1 MARFLFSKVAY
12 NRCSDLSEEQERCYT
27 LLLTASHSGQHS
39 FRTLMALILKF
50 DSPTQ
55 RVAKQEVAEWGARS
69 FSRLFGLG

>member
-1 MARFLFSKVAY
+1 MLH
-12 NRCSDLSEEQERCYT
+12 T
-27 LLLTASHSGQHS
+27 TSHRGQHS